1 MIKNVINLTPTMK
14 RTLLRWLVDG
24 EIDMDEADDI
34 LHGEE
39 ARQRRQ
45 LDARTMMRVMYED
58 NPDKWREKAAR
69 LNALADGTMTID
81 EYIAWADEEEVFY

>member
-1 MIKNVINLTPTMK
+1 MIKNVIELTPTMK
-14 RTLLRWLVDG
+14 RTLLRWLIDG
-24 EIDMDEADDI
+24 EVDLDEADDM

-39 ARQRRQ
+39 ARQRRRH
-45 LDARTMMRVMYED
+45 DARTIMRVMYED

-81 EYIAWADEEEVFY
+81 EYMAWAHDAGVFY

>member
-1 MIKNVINLTPTMK
+1 MIKNVIYLTPTMK

>member
-1 MIKNVINLTPTMK
+1 MIRNVINLTPTMK

-24 EIDMDEADDI
+24 EIDMNEADDI

-39 ARQRRQ
+39 ARQRRR

-69 LNALADGTMTID
+69 LNALADGTMTIE